1 MEFISIAAGLFQ
13 PLIKA
18 LLLRPLTL
26 DMYAGEAGQVRRG
39 PIAYSLPWFNRVSV
53 SLENTGKL
61 QLTGAAFSL

>member
-26 DMYAGEAGQVRRG
+26 DMYSGEAGQVRRG
-39 PIAYSLPWFNRVSV
+39 PIAYSLPRFNRVSV
-53 SLENTGKL
+53 ALKNTGKL
-61 QLTGAAFSL
+61 QLSGAAFSL